1 MSGIVREWIERR
13 ALVDALVRRALIA
26 RYRGTSLGFLWSF
39 VHPAILFCAYA
50 LVFGIYIRMEVEG
63 SYPAFLCAGLLPW
76 TWFAQ
81 AVAMG
86 TTAVLGDAPFVRQ
99 GAFSP
104 AVSPLVVAVSTF
116 VNFVLSL
123 PVLLVVLAVLGV
135 SPTPWLGLVP
145 LLAALQLVMCLGCAL
160 LLSALCVRYRDTIQ
174 LVQALLPILFLLT
187 PVVYPATIVPEPWAW
202 VLRMNPLA
210 QLMMA
215 WQDVFLGR
223 APDPIGLLTV
233 GVGAVTAYVV
243 GALVLD
249 ALRDRI
255 PEEL

>member
-1 MSGIVREWIERR
+1 MSGIAREWIDRR
-13 ALVDALVRRALIA
+13 ALVGALVRRALIA
-26 RYRGTSLGFLWSF
+26 RYRGTALGFLWSF
-39 VHPAILFCAYA
+39 VHPAILFGAYA
-50 LVFGIYIRMEVEG
+50 LVFGVYIRMEVEG

-104 AVSPLVVAVSTF
+104 AVSPLVITIATF

-123 PVLLVVLAVLGV
+123 PVLLIVLTALGAP
-135 SPTPWLGLVP
+135 PTPWLALVP
-145 LLAALQLVMCLGCAL
+145 VLAGLQLAMCLGCAL
-160 LLSALCVRYRDTIQ
+160 LLSAMCVRYRDTIQ
-174 LVQALLPILFLLT
+174 LVQAFLPILFLLT
-187 PVVYPATIVPEPWAW
+187 PVVYPPSIIPEPWAW
-202 VLRMNPLA
+202 AVRVNPLA
-210 QLMMA
+210 QLMIA
-215 WQDVFLGR
+215 WQDVLLGR
-223 APDPIGLLTV
+223 APDAVGLLTV
-233 GVGAVTAYVV
+233 AAGAVVACVV
-243 GALVLD
+243 GTLVLE